1 MSSWKIK
8 NINTKLRLYFLILI
22 AISVSIGI
30 VFFVYIANIKSYH
43 FLRTQVDELLVL
55 IPKLVKEEQNFINI
69 DWQTSTFMTG
79 ADPQSLI
86 NRQKNINK
94 IKIKLENISKNKLSN
109 NLDVVYSLQ
118 KIEENIKEHLRTFSQ
133 IKLKLKQ
140 RGFKNYGF
148 EGRMREAAHEL
159 QEIKN
164 LDLVSLLTLRR
175 NEKDF
180 LLRKDWIYVDSLKIG
195 STKLLGI
202 SRKSGKFNVT
212 ELEKI
217 ILSIRRYIRE
227 FDKITRI
234 ESEIGLN
241 EKQGLKAQLL
251 FTSIEIE
258 KEFTKID
265 ELIVQNT
272 KSLDEVSTSLVW
284 ILFLVLIFTS
294 VLFAISVAYRFAR
307 PIILLNKI
315 TQSVSKELNNQEIL
329 LDKITSDDEIGS
341 LAKNFKTMLSQ
352 LKNSLE
358 QANDKNKQ
366 LEEFSQSE
374 GRRAWFNEGLAIL
387 NEVLRN
393 HQQDLETQLNDFVCE
408 LVKYTKSQQGG
419 IFTINQEKLETSY
432 LELKACYAYSK
443 QRLKS
448 KQVEI
453 GEGLIGTSWK
463 NNQTLYI
470 TDIPTNY
477 AHINS
482 GLGQAAPKSILI
494 VPIKAEEM
502 VVGVLELLSFQDYQK
517 HEIELV
523 ETIASRL
530 GTSIIILQNN
540 WRTRQLLAASEEAS
554 QIKQEIE
561 ASLRLE
567 LEEKESWI
575 RQFEDKLNLI
585 SNESQIYYTVLG
597 KVFSGFIITNQNY
610 QIRQVHNSIAK
621 RLGFKRSELVGKPL
635 ELLLETDFTQ
645 IIDWKDKQLMWDN
658 RLAHA
663 GKLRQQNGEWLNID
677 IISGKLELETETV
690 FVFVFN
696 EMKEL
701 DYLVQPNDLF
711 WKFAS

>member
-1 MSSWKIK
+1 MSRWRIK

-30 VFFVYIANIKSYH
+30 VFFVYIANIKNYH

-55 IPKLVKEEQNFINI
+55 IPKLIKEEQNFINI
-69 DWQTSTFMTG
+69 EWQTSAFMAGSET
-79 ADPQSLI
+79 QNLI
-86 NRQKNINK
+86 NRQKNIEK
-94 IKIKLENISKNKLSN
+94 IKAKLESINKNKLINSLN
-109 NLDVVYSLQ
+109 ISYSLEKVQ
-118 KIEENIKEHLRTFSQ
+118 ENIKEHSKTFNQ
-133 IKLKLKQ
+133 IKAKLKQ

-148 EGRMREAAHEL
+148 EARMREAAHRL

-164 LDLVSLLTLRR
+164 LDMISLLTLRR

-180 LLRKDWIYVDSLKIG
+180 FLRKDWIYADSLKAESSRLVG
-195 STKLLGI
+195 A
-202 SRKSGKFNVT
+202 SRKSGKFNIQ

-217 ILSIRRYIRE
+217 ILSMRKYLRE

-234 ESEIGLN
+234 ESEIGFN

-251 FTSIEIE
+251 FTSSEIE

-265 ELIVQNT
+265 ELIIQNT
-272 KSLDEVSTSLVW
+272 KSLDDTSTLLVW
-284 ILFLVLIFTS
+284 FLFIFLIVVA
-294 VLFAISVAYRFAR
+294 VLFAVAVAYRFAR
-307 PIILLNKI
+307 PIVLLNKI
-315 TQSVSKELNNQEIL
+315 TQSVSKELVNQEVL
-329 LDKITSDDEIGS
+329 LDKIISNDEIGS

-374 GRRAWFNEGLAIL
+374 ARRAWFNEGLAIL

-393 HQQDLETQLNDFVCE
+393 HQQDLETQLNDFICE

-419 IFTINQEKLETSY
+419 IFTINQEELENTY

-448 KQVEI
+448 KQIEL
-453 GEGLIGTSWK
+453 GEGLIGTTWK
-463 NNQTLYI
+463 NNQTTHI
-470 TDIPTNY
+470 TEIPENY

-482 GLGQAAPKSILI
+482 GLGTSAPKSILI
-494 VPIKAEEM
+494 VPVKAEDI
-502 VVGVLELLSFQDYQK
+502 VVGVLELLSFQKYQSY
-517 HEIELV
+517 EIDLV

-540 WRTRQLLAASEEAS
+540 WRTRQLLAASEEAT
-554 QIKQEIE
+554 QMKQEIE
-561 ASLRLE
+561 ASLRSE

-575 RQFEDKLNLI
+575 KQFEEKLNII

-597 KVFSGFIITNQNY
+597 KVFSGFIITNQDY

-621 RLGFKRSELVGKPL
+621 RLGFKRNELVGKPL

-663 GKLRQQNGEWLNID
+663 GKLRQQNGEWLHID
-677 IISGKLELETETV
+677 IISGKLEMETETV

-696 EMKEL
+696 EMKET